1 MYPPLKLFTDA
12 DSTLMQEL
20 EVTLLRQAQAIHII
34 ERARV
39 TDQSHRVSDEN
50 WERIKARAN
59 CAGMTIS
66 AYLEDSALAVD
77 PGRPAITLALT
88 HDDQQVLLM
97 LVESIHAQHYQNR
110 GEDPSIRDK
119 IHNSTSFLARQKM
132 KDMIRDG
139 HSEELHTTLALM
151 LGKDEAARIVK
162 ALVV

>member
-50 WERIKARAN
+50 WERIKARSSR
-59 CAGMTIS
+59 AGMTNS
-66 AYLEDSALAVD
+66 AYLVESALAVD

-97 LVESIHAQHYQNR
+97 LVKDIHTLLFQNR

-139 HSEELHTTLALM
+139 RCEDLHTTLALM
-151 LGKDEAARIVK
+151 LGEDEAARIVK
-162 ALVV
+162 ALLA